1 MCLNQM
7 CHWFL
12 SFLCKGK
19 YNYEKNNS
27 WNHVIQSSLYDWW
40 ALDEK
45 KCLTSVTIT
54 GVTAPAGNSGDYQYL
69 FVHVS
74 DYQTSYKYVI
84 NTKPFGIVT
93 V

>member
-1 MCLNQM
+1 MIDELLMKKNVSLVLPSLVLLLLN
-7 CHWFL
+7 
-12 SFLCKGK
+12 
-19 YNYEKNNS
+19 
-27 WNHVIQSSLYDWW
+27 
-40 ALDEK
+40 
-45 KCLTSVTIT
+45 